1 MEGNWKLLSNLE
13 EEKIKVEEKNK
24 EIELF
29 IKRKE
34 VTDRILKN
42 LQIEKEELEE
52 KVKTVNFASELKQSE
67 MDALQS
73 QKEDDNRKFSD
84 KEMEYN

>member
-1 MEGNWKLLSNLE
+1 ME
-13 EEKIKVEEKNK
+13 EEKITVEEKNK

>member
-1 MEGNWKLLSNLE
+1 ME